1 MLLRSG
7 VNEDQQ
13 CSASF
18 NLRRLS
24 VPSYTFRPCFRE
36 CTAHVVATTEENAAL
51 QTMTN
56 WKKKPTKITLMQK
69 RCCIWPQ
76 ISEQMVS
83 EEGSPTARRQGWRHG
98 QESCCVLWLKTSSHP
113 TVELYLAMSLNT
125 FLVPCTSPF
134 SPILLLT
141 MYSWLKWAQIAPWPE
156 GQAGRDCLGKNAWDP
171 LGEAYV
177 I

>member
-1 MLLRSG
+1 MFSLFQL
-7 VNEDQQ
+7 
-13 CSASF
+13 
-18 NLRRLS
+18 
-24 VPSYTFRPCFRE
+24 TK
-36 CTAHVVATTEENAAL
+36 VVSTPLYL
-51 QTMTN
+51 QTVFQRMHSSCCSHHRRKRSSSDYDKL
-56 WKKKPTKITLMQK
+56 KKKPTKITLMQK